1 MAYQFAAVA
10 SAVDCPA
17 FVRAVAILSSTYI
30 GFFWFLLIVE
40 AAIKGKLRVFFI
52 PLAIRSESGI
62 AFSSLLTSVIVQD
75 SSRFSR

>member
-17 FVRAVAILSSTYI
+17 FVRAVAILPSTYI

-40 AAIKGKLRVFFI
+40 AAIKGKGFSFI